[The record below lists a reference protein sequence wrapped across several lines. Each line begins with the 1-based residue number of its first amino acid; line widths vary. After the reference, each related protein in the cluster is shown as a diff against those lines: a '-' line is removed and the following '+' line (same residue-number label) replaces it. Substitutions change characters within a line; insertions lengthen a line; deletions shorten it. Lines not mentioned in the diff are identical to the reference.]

1 MYLLCAHPHSCAC
14 SLCLCAA
21 SSDCLNVTLKSL
33 KYNLQQATT
42 CLDHLQGDQGKG
54 SIVWFCIAKAWQSA
68 AKALPM
74 SILLQNN
81 SSSALLVVTGYVL
94 WQGRRQGW
102 RLWIQCKQGQQYEPS
117 LGIRHNP
124 HSGHQRLPICQQ
136 SQLWHVCQ
144 VPRSWHW
151 HRHSAC
157 STTLAVC
164 SGHKQVSMLTA
175 SLTPFT
181 NQLHWNYPT
190 ICPCD
195 GNSLQQRSGG
205 LWSTLFCLCCLH
217 AVSAGCTCR

>member
-1 MYLLCAHPHSCAC
+1 M
-14 SLCLCAA
+14 
-21 SSDCLNVTLKSL
+21 
-33 KYNLQQATT
+33 
-42 CLDHLQGDQGKG
+42 
-54 SIVWFCIAKAWQSA
+54 
-68 AKALPM
+68 
-74 SILLQNN
+74 
-81 SSSALLVVTGYVL
+81 LLVVTGYLL

-102 RLWIQCKQGQQYEPS
+102 RLWIQCKHGQQYEPS

-181 NQLHWNYPT
+181 ISCTET
-190 ICPCD
+190 I
-195 GNSLQQRSGG
+195 LQFVPVMGTRGG
-205 LWSTLFCLCCLH
+205 GQGRTLLCLCCMH
-217 AVSAGCTCR
+217 AVSAGRTCRYCMHATHRRHVCSVSIDAGARNVLLEV